1 MLDGLRKVVHIE
13 VFDFDSDTYAYAKES
28 HKNQFGYSY
37 QTKFLKGDTVVRET
51 PKVNNVERGA
61 FYNRKLGLNLS
72 QLKSLRKRINSLLK
86 TKKGMYPFDDKDGVN
101 VLFRGGSIIT
111 YRGKNTDDF
120 YQKVLRMK

>member
-72 QLKSLRKRINSLLK
+72 QLKSLRKRINSLIK